1 MQGHYIQLILVAVF
15 VGFSVV
21 QWIVRKLAQQR
32 AIKAAQEM
40 EMRMREEA
48 LRTGRDPFT
57 GEPMRAV
64 ERAPEPASAF
74 APQATPAPAPQAV
87 QQPDALAQRREQL
100 RRLREQRAS
109 MRPEVSSPQAARGQG
124 SPGVAAPASPAGGPV
139 RAELWPG
146 GPTIVINQGAPQA
159 SPQSNASPT
168 SNVSRQ
174 MERPPDTRRN
184 SPSPQTPAKAAKKAR
199 RPSATEQSLRAQA
212 EQSAARSQRPTP
224 MPVPAQT
231 PTPEVDRRPVVRPFA
246 IPQTAAQWRAALVTG
261 EILQPP
267 VTERPP
273 RDF

>member
-1 MQGHYIQLILVAVF
+1 MQGQYIQLILVAVF
-15 VGFSVV
+15 VGFSVI
-21 QWIVRKLAQQR
+21 QWIVRKLSQQR

-40 EMRMREEA
+40 EMRAREEA
-48 LRTGRDPFT
+48 LRTGRDPYT
-57 GEPMRAV
+57 GEPIRAV
-64 ERAPEPASAF
+64 ERRPEPASAF
-74 APQATPAPAPQAV
+74 SPVSTPAPTPQATP
-87 QQPDALAQRREQL
+87 QPDALAQRREQL

-109 MRPEVSSPQAARGQG
+109 MRPEVSSPQAASGQG
-124 SPGVAAPASPAGGPV
+124 SPSAPSQSASSGPV

-146 GPTIVINQGAPQA
+146 GPTIVINQGAAPVVPQGL
-159 SPQSNASPT
+159 PQ

-199 RPSATEQSLRAQA
+199 RPSEPTLRAQA
-212 EQSAARSQRPTP
+212 EQSAARPQRPTP
-224 MPVPAQT
+224 KPVPA
-231 PTPEVDRRPVVRPFA
+231 PTPAPEAERPVIRPFA